1 MKEAL
6 AERID
11 ELKPTARKAEA
22 EDLMEAM
29 PVLVDDEVSLDARV
43 AEDLVMDLDDDLEAP
58 ADEHEVL
65 EPVTE
70 DIDRLEDSAQ
80 SYLHQLGNY
89 RLLTPQEEIE
99 LAKRVEAGD
108 EEAKRR
114 MVEANLRL
122 VVKIAKKYA
131 SSGISFEDLVQEG
144 TLGLITAVEKFD
156 YRKGYRFSTYAT
168 HWIRQAIGKAIDNQ
182 GRTIRLPIHVSDVLR
197 KLERSRAVLSR
208 ELGRQPTA
216 EELAAHMGVSPK
228 KVASLIQISQEPLS
242 LDVLVGEEEDTPLIG
257 VLHDRNATDPEQMA
271 ISTGVRNALEDL
283 LKVLS
288 PRERVVIRKRF
299 GFDEDGRHTLQQVGN
314 QLKIS
319 REGVRQVEARALRKL
334 RMAARESHIREFVEN

>member
-1 MKEAL
+1 MREAL
-6 AERID
+6 LKKNRKLETVARHELRGLEATSPVRAD
-11 ELKPTARKAEA
+11 EEDILEEQVSEDIVMSLA
-22 EDLMEAM
+22 EDFPAHSEEN
-29 PVLVDDEVSLDARV
+29 VDHSADEVDR
-43 AEDLVMDLDDDLEAP
+43 
-58 ADEHEVL
+58 
-65 EPVTE
+65 
-70 DIDRLEDSAQ
+70 DRLEDSAQ
-80 SYLHQLGNY
+80 SYLRQLGNY
-89 RLLTPQEEIE
+89 RLLTPEEEIE
-99 LAKRVEAGD
+99 LAMRIEAGD
-108 EEAKRR
+108 EEAKRK

-131 SSGISFEDLVQEG
+131 SSGIAFEDLVQEG

-216 EELAAHMGVSPK
+216 EELAVHMGLSAK
-228 KVASLIQISQEPLS
+228 KVANLMQISQEPLS

-257 VLHDRNATDPEQMA
+257 VLHDRNATDPEQTA
-271 ISTGVRNALEDL
+271 IGMGVRNALEDL

-288 PRERVVIRKRF
+288 PRDRVVIQKRF

-314 QLKIS
+314 QLQIS

-334 RMAARESHIREFVEN
+334 RLAARESRIREFVEN